1 MALKRALVVD
11 DSKSARL
18 ALKKQ
23 LEAYYLHVDLAESG
37 EEALEY
43 LKSHMV
49 DVIFMDHIMPGMDG
63 LEAMSVIKKNPLTA
77 TIPVM
82 MYTSKE
88 GEVYVSQAR
97 ALGAVGVLPK
107 QVQPGV
113 LFGMLAKLGLVHDRR
128 SSTESDDSDAIPPA
142 EERRGKAGSEQ
153 FGMTVTALVSRII
166 DDQRRALR
174 ADMQNS
180 YEDFADH
187 VAREVHDRIRE
198 DQVAASRDA
207 AARGRGGAWPLV
219 SGALGVAL
227 LFLGT
232 WSMQASSERDFLR
245 ESVARLSAELER
257 ERAVS
262 MNLSQQLASNLD
274 ADLVQSD
281 AALRAALG
289 TLIWTMN
296 ESATVP
302 YGEPPFNAART
313 EQIRELIARLVD
325 SGYTGAVRVESHLGE
340 YCLVSD
346 ATGVYRLADPDAP
359 IASCSVFG
367 HPLDD
372 SRLLTD
378 RQTPEFERFL
388 ADSPLVNGSRI
399 DLEIVVHDRTASAPR
414 IPYPGAA
421 EIAGEWN
428 RAAAENNRLEFS
440 LPDRDA
446 S

>member
-37 EEALEY
+37 EDALEY
-43 LKSHMV
+43 LQSHMV

-128 SSTESDDSDAIPPA
+128 AATGSDDAEALPPA

-153 FGMTVTALVSRII
+153 FGMTVTSLVSRIL

-174 ADMQNS
+174 ADMQS
-180 YEDFADH
+180 GYEDFATH
-187 VAREVHDRIRE
+187 VAEEVHNRIRE
-198 DQVAASRDA
+198 DQIAATRQA
-207 AARGRGGAWPLV
+207 ATDNRRGPWLFV
-219 SGALGVAL
+219 SGALAIAAL
-227 LFLGT
+227 LLGT
-232 WSMQASSERDFLR
+232 WLMQASSERAVLR
-245 ESVARLSAELER
+245 DNLAQLSAELEK

-262 MNLSQQLASNLD
+262 RNLSRQLAANLD
-274 ADLVQSD
+274 AELTQSD
-281 AALRAALG
+281 SAVRALLG
-289 TLIWTMN
+289 TLVWTMN

-302 YGEPPFNAART
+302 YGELPFNAART
-313 EQIRELIARLVD
+313 AQIRELIERLVD
-325 SGYTGAVRVESHLGE
+325 AGYAGPVRVESHLGE
-340 YCLVSD
+340 FCLVSD
-346 ATGVYRLADPDAP
+346 STGVYRLADPAAP

-372 SRLLTD
+372 SRLLAD
-378 RQTPEFERFL
+378 RQTQEFQRFVSN
-388 ADSPLVNGSRI
+388 SPLVNGSGI
-399 DLEIVVHDRTASAPR
+399 DLEVVVHDRSTSIPR
-414 IPYPGAA
+414 MPYPAGA
-421 EIAGEWN
+421 EFAGEWN
-428 RAAAENNRLEFS
+428 EVAAENNRLEFS
-440 LPDRDA
+440 LAGSDA